1 MRFELFQILIL
12 SIKLDSFLFQDH
24 DKTIDRDINVSSYIN
39 NLYEKLLNLVIVDF
53 TGASNFETI

>member
-24 DKTIDRDINVSSYIN
+24 DKTIDRDINVIN
-39 NLYEKLLNLVIVDF
+39 VKLYK
-53 TGASNFETI
+53 